1 MASKGP
7 AFRENIHRLFDEAQ
21 STDLAPGIVSLIESR
36 GTHAQIREV
45 PVSKILPNPAQPRL
59 TYDEES
65 LTELAASIREH
76 GVLQPILVRPSG
88 SKFELIAGE
97 RRWRASSMAE
107 RETIPAIVAEF
118 DDQTALE
125 VSIIEN
131 LQRED
136 VSPLEEATMFRK
148 MTETFG
154 YSLRQLAQKVGKDKG
169 YIENRLRLTDAP
181 ADVREL
187 VSVRKDTISHAYE
200 LMKIGDER
208 KRRRLEKRIVAG
220 ELSLAKLRLITGTT
234 GQPEN
239 GDSHEERKP
248 RRRARTV
255 AGQVA
260 DARAADEA
268 LMGARSKLAEG
279 IDDLVDILRQPELL
293 EQIPEVNRSNFA
305 KHLTITKLKI
315 ENAIAIIRAGAP
327 SRGGRVPPSGDVAH
341 HLAIGDEE
349 VDQLL
354 LGLRVGPAQASDR
367 LRQLEDRRGER
378 PGRVDPDDMIR
389 SPADEEGTLEAAFV
403 EPRGPA
409 ERRDRRPDAHPLGE
423 VHEQVGGPGVH
434 LARVLV
440 LHHLPIAAL
449 VDVAHLGRF

>member
-21 STDLAPGIVSLIESR
+21 ATDLAPGIVSLIESR

-136 VSPLEEATMFRK
+136 VSPLEEAVMFRK

-234 GQPEN
+234 GQPKN
-239 GDSHEERKP
+239 G
-248 RRRARTV
+248 
-255 AGQVA
+255 
-260 DARAADEA
+260 EA
-268 LMGARSKLAEG
+268 TKSASLDGGHGRSR
-279 IDDLVDILRQPELL
+279 DRW
-293 EQIPEVNRSNFA
+293 
-305 KHLTITKLKI
+305 LT
-315 ENAIAIIRAGAP
+315 
-327 SRGGRVPPSGDVAH
+327 
-341 HLAIGDEE
+341 
-349 VDQLL
+349 
-354 LGLRVGPAQASDR
+354 
-367 LRQLEDRRGER
+367 
-378 PGRVDPDDMIR
+378 
-389 SPADEEGTLEAAFV
+389 
-403 EPRGPA
+403 RGPQTM
-409 ERRDRRPDAHPLGE
+409 P
-423 VHEQVGGPGVH
+423 
-434 LARVLV
+434 
-440 LHHLPIAAL
+440 
-449 VDVAHLGRF
+449 